1 MVEEEFETPLEGA
14 TKIVL
19 YYYTRAYIMHIFE
32 AVIFISLTGN
42 LVPCYFLPLLKNFNV
57 IHNYGWGLMILAYLY

>member
-42 LVPCYFLPLLKNFNV
+42 LVPCYFLPLLKT
-57 IHNYGWGLMILAYLY
+57 LMSFITMVGV